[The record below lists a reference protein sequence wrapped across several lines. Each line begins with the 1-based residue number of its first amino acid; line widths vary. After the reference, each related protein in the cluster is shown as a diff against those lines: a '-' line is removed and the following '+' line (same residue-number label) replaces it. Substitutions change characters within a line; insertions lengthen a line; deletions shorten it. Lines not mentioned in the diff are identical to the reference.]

1 MGPGM
6 WANASSG
13 DNEMKAMK
21 RRVIQTEIIVVCAMV
36 CVATVHAAEKTA
48 LKVELP
54 KPMFVG
60 TPKNIKTE
68 NLERPLRPGRKRPEI
83 LVPAGVTIV
92 SKGKTV
98 TGSDT
103 FPIIGDMEL
112 LTDGDKEGSDG
123 SYTEFGPGQQ
133 HVQID
138 LGETCE
144 IYAIAVWHY
153 HAQAR
158 VYRDMVVQIGQDAD
172 FITDVETVF
181 NNDHDNSA
189 GLGIGKDKEYI
200 ETNSGRVIDAKGKK
214 GRFVRLYSN
223 GSTAGEMN
231 HYIEVEVFGKPAS

>member
-1 MGPGM
+1 MKTMQRRMIQAGM
-6 WANASSG
+6 
-13 DNEMKAMK
+13 
-21 RRVIQTEIIVVCAMV
+21 IVACAMV
-36 CVATVHAAEKTA
+36 CVSMSRAQEKTA

-68 NLERPLRPGRKRPEI
+68 NLERPLRPGQKRPAI
-83 LVPAGVTIV
+83 MVPADVTIV
-92 SKGKTV
+92 SKGKDV
-98 TGSDT
+98 TGSDSA
-103 FPIIGDMEL
+103 PIIGDMEL

-133 HVQID
+133 WVQID

-172 FITDVETVF
+172 FITDVEAVF

-214 GRFVRLYSN
+214 GRYVRLYSN

>member
-1 MGPGM
+1 MKTMQRRMIQAGM
-6 WANASSG
+6 
-13 DNEMKAMK
+13 
-21 RRVIQTEIIVVCAMV
+21 IVACAMV
-36 CVATVHAAEKTA
+36 CVTMSRAQEKTA

-68 NLERPLRPGRKRPEI
+68 NLERPLRPGQKRPAI
-83 LVPAGVTIV
+83 MVPADVTIV
-92 SKGKTV
+92 SKGKDV
-98 TGSDT
+98 TGSDSA
-103 FPIIGDMEL
+103 PIIGDMEL

-133 HVQID
+133 WVQID

-172 FITDVETVF
+172 FITDVEAVF

-214 GRFVRLYSN
+214 GRYVRLYSN